1 MDVKTQCHRSRS
13 IAALVTFASLCGGC
27 GSGGSL
33 VNTAWTVAEIQGK
46 TDADQETLLNV
57 KSILVEF
64 RGDGRLFTSVKH
76 ADGAVDREEQETYRI
91 DGDTIVI
98 THPNYERRVN
108 ATLNGDTLTVSSD
121 RFNARLARYIPPEAG
136 QPAMFRP
143 SSVGRAQYRS
153 VAGVSPGAA
162 RR

>member
-1 MDVKTQCHRSRS
+1 MIQKLRSGLIAS
-13 IAALVTFASLCGGC
+13 AIMTIAANCAGC
-27 GSGGSL
+27 SGGGSL

-46 TDADQETLLNV
+46 TDADQAMLLNV

-108 ATLNGDTLTVSSD
+108 ATLSGNTLTVSSD
-121 RFNARLARYIPPEAG
+121 RFNARLARYTPPEAG

-153 VAGVSPGAA
+153 MAGVSPGPG